1 MIYLKN
7 LNTQA
12 SVNYQSSAE
21 GEVHQGRGGVNNE
34 LNKKILFFSFT
45 TIGRHKSAVYYT
57 KENKDTPDKIK
68 SATKKKKKT

>member
-34 LNKKILFFSFT
+34 VNKKILFFTFHYNRET
-45 TIGRHKSAVYYT
+45 
-57 KENKDTPDKIK
+57 
-68 SATKKKKKT
+68 

>member
-21 GEVHQGRGGVNNE
+21 GSFIKAELEV
-34 LNKKILFFSFT
+34 NKKILFFTFHYNRET
-45 TIGRHKSAVYYT
+45 
-57 KENKDTPDKIK
+57 
-68 SATKKKKKT
+68 

>member
-21 GEVHQGRGGVNNE
+21 GEVHQGRGGVNKE
-34 LNKKILFFSFT
+34 VVKKKILFFTFHYNRETYISCL
-45 TIGRHKSAVYYT
+45 IYQRK
-57 KENKDTPDKIK
+57 
-68 SATKKKKKT
+68 